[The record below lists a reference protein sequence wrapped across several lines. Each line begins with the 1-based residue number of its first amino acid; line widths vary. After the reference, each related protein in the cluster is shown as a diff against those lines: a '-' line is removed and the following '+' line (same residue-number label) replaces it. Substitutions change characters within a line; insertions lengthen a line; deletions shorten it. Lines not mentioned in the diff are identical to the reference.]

1 MKVLGLMSGT
11 SLDGLDLAFA
21 EFEDLPNENSP
32 IKWQILAAKTVKYS
46 SEWANRLA
54 KSINLSGF
62 DLMQLHSNYGGLLG
76 ETCLEF
82 IKETS
87 ITPDL
92 ISSHGHT
99 VFHEPKK
106 GFTTQIGDGN
116 QIAAIT
122 GIKTVFDFRSLD
134 VALGGQGAPLVP
146 IGDEFLFSAY
156 DSCLNLGGIAN
167 ISLNEN
173 DKRIGFDI
181 CPFNLLLNHFA
192 KQLGFEYDESG
203 NMARQG
209 NVNKNL
215 LIELDSIVYYNLNYP
230 KSLDKESLL
239 SEYIALI
246 EKFKL
251 NPADVLAT
259 LVEHYAIEIAKYLN
273 GKNCLIT
280 GGGAYN
286 SFFIESLKSKSE
298 VNIDVPSREL
308 IEFKEALI
316 FAFMGYLRVNG
327 VTNILSTAT
336 GAKNDSCSGL
346 IIEA

>member
-11 SLDGLDLAFA
+11 SLDGLDLAIA
-21 EFEDLPNENSP
+21 EFEGLPNEGSP

-46 SEWANRLA
+46 NEWTKRLA
-54 KSINLSGF
+54 KSISLSGF
-62 DLMQLHSNYGGLLG
+62 DLMQLDSDYGRLLN

-82 IKETS
+82 IKETG

-99 VFHEPKK
+99 VFHEPQK
-106 GFTTQIGDGN
+106 GFSIQIGNGN

-122 GIKTVFDFRSLD
+122 GIKTVFDFRSFD

-146 IGDEFLFSAY
+146 IGDQYLFSGY
-156 DSCLNLGGIAN
+156 NSCLNLGGIAN
-167 ISLNEN
+167 ISFNKN
-173 DKRIGFDI
+173 GNRIGFDI

-192 KQLGFEYDESG
+192 KHLGFEYDESG
-203 NMARQG
+203 KLAKQG
-209 NVNKNL
+209 YVNNNL
-215 LIELDSIVYYNLNYP
+215 LIQLDSIEYYNLSYP

-239 SEYIALI
+239 SEYIVLI
-246 EKFKL
+246 EKFKVD
-251 NPADVLAT
+251 PKDVLAT
-259 LVEHYAIEIAKYLN
+259 LVEHYAIEIAKHLN

-286 SFFIESLKSKSE
+286 SFFIEALKAKSE
-298 VNIDVPSREL
+298 IKIHVPSKEL

-327 VTNILSTAT
+327 VNNVLSSAT
-336 GAKNDSCSGL
+336 GAKRDSCSGL